1 MPFDLDGYRD
11 TLRRFPEITWEEYRG
26 IPDDDVR
33 LDIARR
39 NKVIST
45 DAYNRTM
52 ARIRGARGRVTE
64 TFTLTFRKSR
74 NGAYLVVGGVRR
86 AVLET
91 LRPRVTHA
99 EIDFARDFYADQ
111 AARGGNGLFDEGPWR
126 EVVDRHDGRL
136 PLRVRAV
143 ADGTVLL
150 PGEPVLSVE
159 GPGELAAHLEPLL
172 LRAFYE
178 TAVTTDA
185 VELGRTIGPGRLV
198 EAGKRSAIS
207 EEDHVRA
214 LAALAVAGVRATS
227 NDTAALVLP
236 ELRAAG
242 TTAHRFLASYD
253 TELGAMEA
261 AVAASER
268 ITLLVD
274 LIEPFAGIEKV
285 IALKKRHRASGKAI
299 FMRLDSGDL
308 AAQARHALRRL
319 HEEGFTDPAR
329 DRISIADVSR
339 PEDLEAI
346 DAAVRGI
353 GVDPRTFID
362 YVTGQM
368 LVMQDKTRNAL
379 SAAYKL
385 TESDG
390 RPTGKLAG
398 GSGKAAIPG
407 RLNVELR
414 GEERVIVLEDEPVA
428 GRRLLAPVYDQGTI
442 LYEGD
447 DAAARAAAA
456 RVLGETFAARLLP
469 ARRSAA
475 VEAVMHEVEARFLA
489 QIPRDEERR

>member
-1 MPFDLDGYRD
+1 MPFDLDAYRES
-11 TLRRFPEITWEEYRG
+11 LRSFPEITWEEYRS

-33 LDIARR
+33 LEIARR
-39 NKVIST
+39 NKPISS

-52 ARIRGARGRVTE
+52 SRIRGRRGGVAE
-64 TFTLTFRKSR
+64 AYTLTFRRSG

-86 AVLET
+86 AVLDA
-91 LRPRVTHA
+91 LRPPLTRA
-99 EIDFARDFYADQ
+99 EVDFARDFYADQ
-111 AARGGNGLFDEGPWR
+111 AAKGGNGTFDESPWR
-126 EVVDRHDGRL
+126 EVVDRHAGRL
-136 PLRVRAV
+136 PVRVRAV
-143 ADGTVLL
+143 ADGTVVL

-172 LRAFYE
+172 LRTFYE

-185 VELGRTIGPGRLV
+185 VELGRTVAPSRLV

-214 LAALAVAGVRATS
+214 LSALVVAGVRATS

-242 TTAHRFLASYD
+242 TTAHRFFAAYD
-253 TELGAMEA
+253 TELEAMEA
-261 AVAASER
+261 AIAASDR

-274 LIEPFAGIEKV
+274 LVEPFSGIEKV

-308 AAQARHALRRL
+308 AAQACFALRRL
-319 HEEGFTDPAR
+319 REEGMTDPAR
-329 DRISIADVSR
+329 DRISVADVSR
-339 PEDLEAI
+339 AADLERI

-353 GVDPRTFID
+353 GVDPTLHVD
-362 YVTGQM
+362 YVVGQL

-385 TESDG
+385 TETDG

-398 GSGKAAIPG
+398 GTGKGAIPG
-407 RLNVELR
+407 RLNVEVR
-414 GEERVIVLEDEPVA
+414 SGERVIVLDDEPVA
-428 GRRLLAPVYDQGTI
+428 GRRLLRTVYDRG
-442 LYEGD
+442 EFFFAGD
-447 DAAARAAAA
+447 DAAARADAA
-456 RVLGETFAARLLP
+456 RLLAETFPARLLP

-475 VEAVMHEVEARFLA
+475 VEEATREVEERFLA
-489 QIPRDEERR
+489 QIADPRGRS